1 MNPGARNLTASDDA
15 LKEFVR
21 AAVDEHERII
31 SSRSGKILKDAPE
44 SAVTIVEL
52 PGWPPVCVKE
62 FRWRGWG
69 HASKGFFRWTQ
80 GVRAFRNG
88 RLLIDSDFDTAFP
101 VALMRERRFGF
112 VRAEWVI
119 MELIPGALEL
129 DRYILTRMSEKW
141 PSEEQRG
148 LARLFGRFI
157 AKLHSAGIFHSDL
170 KTCNILV
177 AEGPL
182 SHEACAVCAEPS
194 SSNEGSS
201 ETLSRRGVR
210 FLLLD
215 YDDVRFCRG
224 LSWKQRTKN
233 LTQLFLSTPLAIGAS
248 QRLRFLS
255 EYAFHSGIGPKDK
268 KTLAKRVL
276 EVAGDRDIL
285 YVGFNGDIRENW
297 RRTSTDNS
305 G

>member
-1 MNPGARNLTASDDA
+1 MVNPGAKNLTGSDDA

-21 AAVDEHERII
+21 AAVDEHKRMI
-31 SSRSGKILKDAPE
+31 SSRSGQILKDAPE

-52 PGWPPVCVKE
+52 PGRPPVCVKE

-69 HASKGFFRWTQ
+69 HASKGFFRRTQ
-80 GVRAFRNG
+80 GLRAFRNG
-88 RLLIDSDFDTAFP
+88 RLLIDIGFDTAFP
-101 VALMRERRFGF
+101 VALIRERRLGF
-112 VRAEWVI
+112 IRAEWVI
-119 MELIPGALEL
+119 MEFIPGALEL
-129 DRYILTRMSEKW
+129 DRYILNRISEKW
-141 PSEEQRG
+141 TPEEQKG
-148 LARLFGRFI
+148 LVRLFGRFM

-177 AEGPL
+177 ADGPIPQGL
-182 SHEACAVCAEPS
+182 CTACPWPQS
-194 SSNEGSS
+194 SDGRESG
-201 ETLSRRGVR
+201 TSRSGPR
-210 FLLLD
+210 FFLLD

-224 LSWKQRTKN
+224 ITWRQRTKN

-255 EYAFHSGIGPKDK
+255 EYAFHSGISPKDK
-268 KTLAKRVL
+268 KRLAKRIL

-297 RRTSTDNS
+297 RRTATENR